1 MGIWLNKGL
10 YGMVIELITSGNAYK
25 YDRFKVI
32 LIEIVKWVKLI
43 KK

>member
-1 MGIWLNKGL
+1 MWLNKGL
-10 YGMVIELITSGNAYK
+10 YDMVIELITSGNAYK
-25 YDRFKVI
+25 FDRFVVI